1 MTKPSSPR
9 YGSAVRPGS
18 RSLVGALHP
27 RPQLRAGLVQLGYV
41 AVGVALGV
49 LTPRVTIGPTVSNEQ
64 WDAVFAGIAGGLIAL
79 VSIVYALLFLIVQF
93 GSTTHSPQA
102 VIEISLRPT
111 VEQEREL
118 LTGIEAGTAIQVIDR
133 IEGLLRRLATRH
145 LDVGVVSD
153 TDGNPRVQLSMPDW
167 DQFVRAGVDELI
179 NASRN
184 LPSVQQRLVTLL
196 DDLIRLSPPVR
207 LPVLQRRRARLAGHD
222 R

>member
-1 MTKPSSPR
+1 
-9 YGSAVRPGS
+9 
-18 RSLVGALHP
+18 
-27 RPQLRAGLVQLGYV
+27 VQLGYV

-49 LTPRVTIGPTVSNEQ
+49 LTPRVTIGPTVSYEQ
-64 WDAVFAGIAGGLIAL
+64 LEAVFAGGLIAL

-145 LDVGVVSD
+145 LDVSVVSD

>member
-1 MTKPSSPR
+1 MTTPSSPR
-9 YGSAVRPGS
+9 RSQVGPTAVTPES
-18 RSLVGALHP
+18 RSLVGALHR

-49 LTPRVTIGPTVSNEQ
+49 LTQRVTIGPTVSYEQ
-64 WDAVFAGIAGGLIAL
+64 LEAVFAGGLIAL
-79 VSIVYALLFLIVQF
+79 VSIVYALLFLVVQF

-153 TDGNPRVQLSMPDW
+153 T
-167 DQFVRAGVDELI
+167 
-179 NASRN
+179 
-184 LPSVQQRLVTLL
+184 
-196 DDLIRLSPPVR
+196 
-207 LPVLQRRRARLAGHD
+207 
-222 R
+222 

>member
-49 LTPRVTIGPTVSNEQ
+49 LTPRVTIGPTVSYEQ
-64 WDAVFAGIAGGLIAL
+64 LEAVFAGGLIAL

-102 VIEISLRPT
+102 VIEISLGPT

-145 LDVGVVSD
+145 LDVSVVSD